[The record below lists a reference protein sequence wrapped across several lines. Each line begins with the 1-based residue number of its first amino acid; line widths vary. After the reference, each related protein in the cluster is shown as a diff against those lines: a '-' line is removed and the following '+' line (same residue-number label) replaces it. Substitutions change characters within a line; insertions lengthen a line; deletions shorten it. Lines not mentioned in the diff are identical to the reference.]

1 MPQLR
6 RRSDKR
12 HHDVRHRLDASGLDV
27 QRRLEDGPGLHH
39 GDLGVLDAQTAAT
52 QPQHGVHL
60 RERKDLGQH
69 RLRGHV
75 QLLRHARDY
84 LGHISL
90 GQELVE
96 RGIKKADGDGE
107 AVHGSE
113 DALEVAALE
122 GEQLRQRLLA
132 PREVVGHDHLPH
144 RTDALFSREEHVLG
158 AHQPDALRAV
168 APRRRH
174 VLRGVR
180 VPEHFQVPPLVRP
193 RQEAGELFAEG
204 GWLEFLFALDDLSG
218 GAVDGDPVALAEHL
232 AAQRD
237 LLGLVVD
244 QHVGA
249 AAHAR
254 LAPPT
259 RHYRRVRRHPAAL
272 RQDALGRVHA
282 PDVVRARLSPHQQ
295 RVLAVA
301 LQRQS
306 VL

>member
-1 MPQLR
+1 MNEEEETAPGRGRGHVVAREAEGHLREVVGAEREKLCVLANIASQQAGAWDLHHGADTEWHPLSAVFLEDRLSRLPDDLSLMPQLR

-113 DALEVAALE
+113 DALEVNALE

-174 VLRGVR
+174 
-180 VPEHFQVPPLVRP
+180 
-193 RQEAGELFAEG
+193 
-204 GWLEFLFALDDLSG
+204 
-218 GAVDGDPVALAEHL
+218 
-232 AAQRD
+232 
-237 LLGLVVD
+237 
-244 QHVGA
+244 
-249 AAHAR
+249 
-254 LAPPT
+254 
-259 RHYRRVRRHPAAL
+259 
-272 RQDALGRVHA
+272 
-282 PDVVRARLSPHQQ
+282 
-295 RVLAVA
+295 
-301 LQRQS
+301 
-306 VL
+306 